1 MDGTILA
8 VTAVEE
14 NYVNWKNVNCSEN
27 QGRIWSFTASNE
39 RTIFE
44 QSEFDPKKLKSAWN
58 LDALWAGQDP

>member
-44 QSEFDPKKLKSAWN
+44 QSEFDPKKLKSA
-58 LDALWAGQDP
+58 